1 MQYLLL
7 VYTDAELLDK
17 LPEAEFN
24 VKMRDCIRHSDD
36 QKTQG
41 KLLMCQQLE
50 PVSTART
57 VRVRNGRAAV
67 LDGPARKSVRVD
79 PRNRRLGDEVPIRQ
93 QHHLNVVNALPAQL
107 AQRKVDTF
115 DGEHR
120 VLKVTVDETHSAR
133 AVPREF
139 LEDVLDGRRQ
149 RMAVET
155 RGAAQMIAAA
165 TLLL

>member
-67 LDGPARKSVRVD
+67 LDGPFAET
-79 PRNRRLGDEVPIRQ
+79 NEM
-93 QHHLNVVNALPAQL
+93 L
-107 AQRKVDTF
+107 AGFNLVEADSM
-115 DGEHR
+115 E
-120 VLKVTVDETHSAR
+120 E
-133 AVPREF
+133 AV
-139 LEDVLDGRRQ
+139 
-149 RMAVET
+149 RMAHELPWTAYGSIEVRPVGDFEAM
-155 RGAAQMIAAA
+155 RRRVGA
-165 TLLL
+165 